1 MNDVQLFG
9 WLLLPGIHY
18 DTNCNVYLPLLR
30 RHPTYKTKT
39 IPVYRDTTHF
49 LPFSTTY
56 RLLTQLSHQFCV
68 TFLLKQVI
76 HRSNVF
82 KIEGVDTPRSC
93 SLDRPLVVHIEA
105 RTGAIQFRICDD
117 VRTTQIACSIFARF
131 MFNPFCI
138 LIASFLTP
146 LHPGGQADY
155 KRGLDK

>member
-1 MNDVQLFG
+1 MMTDMKIIWEYKWEYMNDVWLFG
-9 WLLLPGIHY
+9 WLLPPGIHY

-56 RLLTQLSHQFCV
+56 RLLTGSLVGFCV

-76 HRSNVF
+76 HRSNIF

-93 SLDRPLVVHIEA
+93 SLDRPLVVHIVA
-105 RTGAIQFRICDD
+105 RTGAIHLRIC
-117 VRTTQIACSIFARF
+117 VTTWELTRLPVQ
-131 MFNPFCI
+131 
-138 LIASFLTP
+138 SFLDSCST
-146 LHPGGQADY
+146 LFVSW
-155 KRGLDK
+155 